1 MSHLRKFN
9 NSETRRNAAQANKQA
24 HIVRW
29 LRTLLSLYR
38 LSYIFSSNSGVIGS
52 FFLVGTAN
60 LLFAPSKIFF
70 TKKDSVGEITLTIEC
85 AHRILLKLD

>member
-1 MSHLRKFN
+1 MQMFYLLSLF
-9 NSETRRNAAQANKQA
+9 NKQA

-29 LRTLLSLYR
+29 LKTLLSLYR

-70 TKKDSVGEITLTIEC
+70 TKKDSVRKQFVSGKESGIIFTMGW
-85 AHRILLKLD
+85 